1 MPEVQN
7 GMWNTMMVSAYG
19 MKAQGERS
27 RVISENIANAGTAAI
42 TPNSDPYARKIIT
55 FKNTM
60 DKQYKTDLV
69 KVKDIADDK
78 KTEFPLKYMP
88 DHPGANEA
96 GYVKMPNVN
105 MVVELT
111 DMREA
116 QRSYEANLGMMEN
129 YRSMSM
135 RTIDM
140 LR

>member
-7 GMWNTMMVSAYG
+7 SMWNTMMISAYG
-19 MKAQGERS
+19 MKAQGERT
-27 RVISENIANAGTAAI
+27 RVISENIANAGTAAL
-42 TPNSDPYARKIIT
+42 TPNSEPYTRKIIT
-55 FKNTM
+55 FKNEM

-69 KVKDIADDK
+69 KVKDIADDR
-78 KTEFPLKYMP
+78 KTDYQLKYMP
-88 DHPGANEA
+88 DHPGANTE

-105 MVVELT
+105 MVIELT

-116 QRSYEANLGMMEN
+116 QRSYEANMGMMEN
-129 YRSMSM
+129 YRNMSM